1 MTVSK
6 DPKNTLTA
14 QERVLWDIANNTDR
28 MMVYFERITNLME
41 ESNGLLR
48 ELRDQWR
55 PGAKDEQ

>member
-14 QERVLWDIANNTDR
+14 QERVSWDIANNTDR